1 MKLEHPQSVQEV
13 QHRLDQWLESYYHDK
28 IHSSTSKTPRE
39 AFQRDRKMQ
48 RFVSREELN
57 LEFTLTE
64 QRLVDKTGC
73 ISFRS
78 RKFEAGVDVIGF
90 RVSVAYSA
98 DNPDELMMYHP
109 ATEPRVIHPLVIAE
123 HVRPAPVVRPLVEV
137 GHSRMLRAI
146 EKKHERQR
154 GGATSFTDLL
164 HKQDGDA

>member
-1 MKLEHPQSVQEV
+1 
-13 QHRLDQWLESYYHDK
+13 
-28 IHSSTSKTPRE
+28 
-39 AFQRDRKMQ
+39 MQ
-48 RFVSREELN
+48 RFVSREKLN
-57 LEFTLTE
+57 LAFTLTE

-154 GGATSFTDLL
+154 EGATSFTDLL